1 MSTPATYRVRV
12 GGVELDVTIEEQD
25 GRVTAALGDER
36 WAVDLAAHGSS
47 AYTLHVD
54 ESRCEVL
61 VAPAAGGYWV
71 AVDGYQDRAEV
82 VEARALRLA
91 AALPARAT
99 QRGREELRA
108 PMPGRVVAI
117 HAEVGAQVERG
128 AVVAILEAM
137 KMENELRAPHAGRV
151 AAVRVGEGDR
161 VELGAVLLVLEPPS
175 DGEPAGNSDSG

>member
-1 MSTPATYRVRV
+1 MV
-12 GGVELDVTIEEQD
+12 GGLELDVTIEEQD
-25 GRVTAALGDER
+25 GRLTAALGDER
-36 WAVDLAAHGSS
+36 WTVDLRAHGSG
-47 AYTLHVD
+47 AYTLQLD
-54 ESRCEVL
+54 GSRCELL
-61 VAPAAGGYWV
+61 VAPAADGYWV
-71 AVDGYQDRAEV
+71 ALDGYQERAEV

-99 QRGREELRA
+99 QRGREEVRA

-117 HAEVGAQVERG
+117 HVEVGTEVERG
-128 AVVAILEAM
+128 TVVAILEAM

-175 DGEPAGNSDSG
+175 DGGPAGNSDSG